1 MKKKISENAT
11 IPFPSASLVDTPIKH
26 RKNFIDDFK
35 DKGDDLIQDKSHE
48 KYDMPMEDVEKI
60 KILLGQY
67 LTLFKDRDE
76 KIEVLKRGQTDSGV
90 LYDVYLDGGH
100 TILYIKPDEKIVGV
114 INRNMDKDDFADILE
129 DIEEINVEPEE
140 RKLGKLLIGIGRAEF
155 KPKIEIDEPEEDIET
170 DTEEVESELDKKM
183 EDNVEKNEEEPEEEP
198 EETDTND
205 AEPTEEPETGDEE
218 SVLPTPTTDEPDE
231 EESKIKKENVQKGRN
246 NMKVKDILNEYGYV
260 RVTDK
265 NDVSSIVEYYKAESL
280 KDFSSFIVKIKGN
293 DYSEIY
299 GVCGSRFDEN
309 KDVVQVVK
317 NGKLIYE
324 STQKRDI
331 YTENYDIGE
340 VVKIDLSAVSGDYMK
355 QIYTLSK
362 RTKGYA
368 IVESV
373 EGDIVRIVENEHKA
387 RIKQSVPI
395 NKGALIKLDK
405 IKDACVVY
413 EDKEA
418 VAVYQS
424 LLTEANTVSEKN
436 KEDMKKKETAEVS
449 EDIMYAGFG
458 IKRSSKKK

>member
-11 IPFPSASLVDTPIKH
+11 IPFPSVALVDTPAKH
-26 RKNFIDDFK
+26 RKNFIDDYK
-35 DKGDDLIQDKSHE
+35 DNAENIIPDKSNE

-60 KILLGQY
+60 KILFSQY
-67 LTLFKDRDE
+67 LTLFKDRDD

-90 LYDVYLDGGH
+90 LYDIYLDGGH
-100 TILYIKPDEKIVGV
+100 TILYVKPEEKIIGL
-114 INRNMDKDDFADILE
+114 INRTMDKDDFADILE

-155 KPKIEIDEPEEDIET
+155 KPKIEIEEPEEEIET

-205 AEPTEEPETGDEE
+205 TEPTEEPETGDEE
-218 SVLPTPTTDEPDE
+218 SVLPTTEEEPE
-231 EESKIKKENVQKGRN
+231 KESKIKKENVQKGRN

-265 NDVSSIVEYYKAESL
+265 NDVISIVEYYKAESL

-293 DYSEIY
+293 DYDEIF

-324 STQKRDI
+324 STQKRDM

-424 LLTEANTVSEKN
+424 LLNEATSVSEKN
-436 KEDMKKKETAEVS
+436 KEDMKKKESAEVS

-458 IKRSSKKK
+458 IKRNSKKK